1 MRGMHSNTGGRMTA
15 ATPRQIMPRRR
26 RLISSSFC
34 RMSSML
40 CTASAVASWTVREF
54 LAAWD
59 CREFLGSGD
68 ACEFLERNMV
78 REFLVGGPPR
88 EFLVGVTRREFFTK
102 CPPREFSD
110 CPDGREFSEPAYLV
124 LYARAP
130 RPHVAQPPVIPQ
142 VLPEAHD
149 IIIHDAVTPAGKPR
163 YVPEVHVQDGE
174 REVMEAG
181 TRGDERC
188 GAPPLEDVVIPGSL
202 SDKTRQGLHPICIL
216 NIHTANIHIFK
227 RIPRLYMNF

>member
-1 MRGMHSNTGGRMTA
+1 MHNNTGGRTTA
-15 ATPRQIMPRRR
+15 ATPRQIMRRRR
-26 RLISSSFC
+26 RLISSSCF
-34 RMSSML
+34 RMSPML
-40 CTASAVASWTVREF
+40 CTASVVVSSRAVGEF

-78 REFLVGGPPR
+78 REFLEGGPPR

-102 CPPREFSD
+102 

-188 GAPPLEDVVIPGSL
+188 CAPPLEDVVIPGRL
-202 SDKTRQGLHPICIL
+202 SDKTRQSLHPICIL

-227 RIPRLYMNF
+227 RIPRLYVNF

>member
-1 MRGMHSNTGGRMTA
+1 MLRPPLRSVVV
-15 ATPRQIMPRRR
+15 
-26 RLISSSFC
+26 SSW
-34 RMSSML
+34 
-40 CTASAVASWTVREF
+40 VVGEF

-88 EFLVGVTRREFFTK
+88 EFLVGVTRREFLTK

-181 TRGDERC
+181 TRGDERSC
-188 GAPPLEDVVIPGSL
+188 APPLEDVVIPGRL
-202 SDKTRQGLHPICIL
+202 SDKTRQGLHTICIL

-227 RIPRLYMNF
+227 RIPRLHVNF

>member
-1 MRGMHSNTGGRMTA
+1 MKGMHNNTGGRTTA

-26 RLISSSFC
+26 RLISSSC
-34 RMSSML
+34 LRMSSML
-40 CTASAVASWTVREF
+40 CTASVVASGAVREF
-54 LAAWD
+54 LSAWD

-78 REFLVGGPPR
+78 LEFLEGGPPR

-102 CPPREFSD
+102 

-188 GAPPLEDVVIPGSL
+188 GAPPLEDVFIPGRL
-202 SDKTRQGLHPICIL
+202 SDKTRQSLHTICIL

>member
-1 MRGMHSNTGGRMTA
+1 MHSNTGGRTTA

-26 RLISSSFC
+26 RLIASSCF
-34 RMSSML
+34 RMSPML
-40 CTASAVASWTVREF
+40 CTASAVVSSVAVGEF
-54 LAAWD
+54 LSAWD
-59 CREFLGSGD
+59 CRKFLGSGD
-68 ACEFLERNMV
+68 ACEFLERNII

-102 CPPREFSD
+102 

-149 IIIHDAVTPAGKPR
+149 VIIHDAVTPAGKPR

-188 GAPPLEDVVIPGSL
+188 GAPPLEDVVIPGRL

-216 NIHTANIHIFK
+216 NIHTVNIHIFK
-227 RIPRLYMNF
+227 RIPRLYVNF

>member
-1 MRGMHSNTGGRMTA
+1 MHSNTGGRTTA
-15 ATPRQIMPRRR
+15 ATPRQIMRRRR
-26 RLISSSFC
+26 RLISSSC
-34 RMSSML
+34 LRMSSML
-40 CTASAVASWTVREF
+40 CTASAVASGAVGEF
-54 LAAWD
+54 LSAWD

-78 REFLVGGPPR
+78 REFLEGGPPR

-102 CPPREFSD
+102 

-188 GAPPLEDVVIPGSL
+188 GAPPLEDVVIPGRL
-202 SDKTRQGLHPICIL
+202 SDKTRQSLHTICIL
-216 NIHTANIHIFK
+216 NIHSANIHIFK
-227 RIPRLYMNF
+227 RIPRVYVNF

>member
-1 MRGMHSNTGGRMTA
+1 MKGMHSNTGGTTTV

-26 RLISSSFC
+26 RLISSSCC

-40 CTASAVASWTVREF
+40 CTASVVASGAVREF

-102 CPPREFSD
+102 CP
-110 CPDGREFSEPAYLV
+110 DGREFSEPAYLV

-149 IIIHDAVTPAGKPR
+149 IIIHDAVTPVGKPR

-188 GAPPLEDVVIPGSL
+188 GAPPLEDVVMLGRL
-202 SDKTRQGLHPICIL
+202 SDKTRQSLHTICIL

>member
-1 MRGMHSNTGGRMTA
+1 MKGMHSNTGGRTTA

-26 RLISSSFC
+26 RLISSSCF

-40 CTASAVASWTVREF
+40 FPASVVVSSETVGEF
-54 LAAWD
+54 LSAWD
-59 CREFLGSGD
+59 CREFSGSGD

-78 REFLVGGPPR
+78 REFLEGGPPR

-102 CPPREFSD
+102 CT
-110 CPDGREFSEPAYLV
+110 DGREFSEPAYLV

-188 GAPPLEDVVIPGSL
+188 GAPPLEDVVISGRL
-202 SDKTRQGLHPICIL
+202 SDKTRQSLHTICIL

>member
-1 MRGMHSNTGGRMTA
+1 MRGMHSNTGGRTTA

-26 RLISSSFC
+26 RLISSSCF

-40 CTASAVASWTVREF
+40 CTASVGASGAVREF

-68 ACEFLERNMV
+68 ACEFLERNII
-78 REFLVGGPPR
+78 REFLEGGPPR

-163 YVPEVHVQDGE
+163 YVPEVHV
-174 REVMEAG
+174 
-181 TRGDERC
+181 
-188 GAPPLEDVVIPGSL
+188 
-202 SDKTRQGLHPICIL
+202 
-216 NIHTANIHIFK
+216 
-227 RIPRLYMNF
+227 

>member
-1 MRGMHSNTGGRMTA
+1 MHSNTGGRTTA
-15 ATPRQIMPRRR
+15 ATPRQIMRRRR
-26 RLISSSFC
+26 RLMSSSCC

-40 CTASAVASWTVREF
+40 CTASVVASGAVREF

-78 REFLVGGPPR
+78 REFLERNMVR
-88 EFLVGVTRREFFTK
+88 EFLEGG
-102 CPPREFSD
+102 PPREFSD
-110 CPDGREFSEPAYLV
+110 CQDGREFSEPAYLV

-181 TRGDERC
+181 TRGDERG
-188 GAPPLEDVVIPGSL
+188 GASPLEDVVIPGRL
-202 SDKTRQGLHPICIL
+202 SDKTRQSLHPICIL
-216 NIHTANIHIFK
+216 NIHTANIHISK

>member
-1 MRGMHSNTGGRMTA
+1 
-15 ATPRQIMPRRR
+15 
-26 RLISSSFC
+26 
-34 RMSSML
+34 ML
-40 CTASAVASWTVREF
+40 CPASVVVSSETVGEF
-54 LAAWD
+54 LSAWD

-88 EFLVGVTRREFFTK
+88 EFLVGVTR
-102 CPPREFSD
+102 REFSD

-181 TRGDERC
+181 TRGDERSC
-188 GAPPLEDVVIPGSL
+188 APPLEDVVIPGRL
-202 SDKTRQGLHPICIL
+202 SDKTRQSLHTICIL

-227 RIPRLYMNF
+227 RIPRLYVNF

>member
-1 MRGMHSNTGGRMTA
+1 MRGIHSNTGGRTTA

-26 RLISSSFC
+26 RLISSSCF

-40 CTASAVASWTVREF
+40 CTASAVVSSETVGEF
-54 LAAWD
+54 LSAWD
-59 CREFLGSGD
+59 CRESLGSGD
-68 ACEFLERNMV
+68 ACEFLERNII

-102 CPPREFSD
+102 

-149 IIIHDAVTPAGKPR
+149 VIIHDAVTPAGKPR

-202 SDKTRQGLHPICIL
+202 SDKTRQSLHTICIL

-227 RIPRLYMNF
+227 RIPRLYVNF

>member
-1 MRGMHSNTGGRMTA
+1 MLRPPLRSVVV
-15 ATPRQIMPRRR
+15 
-26 RLISSSFC
+26 SSW
-34 RMSSML
+34 
-40 CTASAVASWTVREF
+40 VVGEF

-68 ACEFLERNMV
+68 ACEFLERNMVREFLERNMV

-110 CPDGREFSEPAYLV
+110 CPDGREFSEPAYLF

-149 IIIHDAVTPAGKPR
+149 IIIHDAVTPAGKTR

-181 TRGDERC
+181 TRGDERSC
-188 GAPPLEDVVIPGSL
+188 APPLEDVVIPGRL
-202 SDKTRQGLHPICIL
+202 SDKTRQSLHTICIL

-227 RIPRLYMNF
+227 RIPRLYVNF